1 MALPKHY
8 LVSIHQALRPLCRS
22 TDQRDGDFRA
32 LYFVKI
38 SDAGSRLKLLLMPI
52 ANRLASTVSALILKI
67 KSDFLSYSPS
77 AITRRN
83 SRWRDV
89 SWPSLSKILD

>member
-52 ANRLASTVSALILKI
+52 ANQFGLDGFRAHPKI